1 MQNATIRFT
10 GTMAMLMHC
19 DKLANPV
26 DVATIK
32 HGELTKVKPKTL
44 EIHEAIMHSQFIN
57 SLYLNDKNRVVMPAQ
72 NIRKCLIEGARFHKR
87 GKDIERG
94 VIFLS
99 EYGSFE
105 YDGPKD
111 PEKMWESKAFS
122 DIRSVVIG
130 RKKVMTCRPRFND
143 WACQIEIVYDPSL
156 IDKTA
161 LVIALTKAGD
171 VVGLGDYRPLFGRFK
186 GELI

>member
-1 MQNATIRFT
+1 MSLGVNART
-10 GTMAMLMHC
+10 GEMWPATFPDKGPDMALRS
-19 DKLANPV
+19 
-26 DVATIK
+26 ATN
-32 HGELTKVKPKTL
+32 
-44 EIHEAIMHSQFIN
+44 F
-57 SLYLNDKNRVVMPAQ
+57 
-72 NIRKCLIEGARFHKR
+72 
-87 GKDIERG
+87 
-94 VIFLS
+94 
-99 EYGSFE
+99 
-105 YDGPKD
+105 
-111 PEKMWESKAFS
+111 
-122 DIRSVVIG
+122 IG